1 MKNFVFIL
9 LPFLTIAGYSQPS
22 ERIQSRAE
30 YIELYKDEAIREMLV
45 NGIPASIT
53 LAQGILES
61 DNGNSAL
68 AKYANNHFGIKCH
81 NGWNG
86 PTFYQDDDAKDECFR
101 KYYSAH
107 RSYKDHSEFLR
118 TRTRYAFLFDYKT
131 SDYKRWAHGL
141 KKAGYATNPKY
152 ANLLINLI
160 EENNLQQYDKARKMP
175 PIEKEAKNTEVKK
188 SEKIPARESKPL
200 VKIHENN
207 IKFVI
212 AKHGDSYYKIAEEN
226 EMGLW
231 QILKYNER
239 KKHNKPKAG
248 DIIYLQPKKNKSK
261 KEPHSA
267 RKGETLWEIS
277 QIYGVKHEKLCQ
289 YNNKKEDYRPFRG
302 EQIYLRKQ
310 K

>member
-1 MKNFVFIL
+1 VENVCLFNTSLFCSHIHLHYMKKFGFISLLFFAHSNF
-9 LPFLTIAGYSQPS
+9 AQPS
-22 ERIQSRAE
+22 ERIQSRSE
-30 YIELYKDEAIREMLV
+30 YIERYKDEAIREMLV

-68 AKYANNHFGIKCH
+68 ARHANNHFGIKCH
-81 NGWNG
+81 RGWNG
-86 PTFYQDDDAKDECFR
+86 PTYYQDDDAKDECFR
-101 KYYSAH
+101 KYYSAY

-141 KKAGYATNPKY
+141 KNAGYATNPKY
-152 ANLLINLI
+152 ASLLINLI
-160 EENNLQQYDKARKMP
+160 EDNNLQQYDKVRKMP
-175 PIEKEAKNTEVKK
+175 SIDKEAKKQQVKQIDK
-188 SEKIPARESKPL
+188 APALESKAL
-200 VKIHENN
+200 LKVHENR

-212 AKHGDSYYKIAEEN
+212 AQQGDSYYKIAEEN

-248 DIIYLQPKKNKSK
+248 DII
-261 KEPHSA
+261 
-267 RKGETLWEIS
+267 
-277 QIYGVKHEKLCQ
+277 
-289 YNNKKEDYRPFRG
+289 
-302 EQIYLRKQ
+302 
-310 K
+310 

>member
-1 MKNFVFIL
+1 MKNFVLISFI
-9 LPFLTIAGYSQPS
+9 FLTATSYSQPA

-86 PTFYQDDDAKDECFR
+86 PTFYQDDDTADECFR
-101 KYYSAH
+101 KYYSAY

-118 TRTRYAFLFDYKT
+118 TRTRYAFLFNYKA
-131 SDYKRWAHGL
+131 SDYKNWAKGL

-152 ANLLINLI
+152 ANLLIKLI
-160 EENNLQQYDKARKMP
+160 EDNNLSQYDKVRKMP
-175 PIEKEAKNTEVKK
+175 SIDKKAKQKEVKTI
-188 SEKIPARESKPL
+188 EKIPEKEPKPL
-200 VKIHENN
+200 VQFHENK

-212 AKHGDSYYKIAEEN
+212 AKHGDSYYKIAKEN

-231 QILKYNER
+231 QIMKYNER
-239 KKHNKPKAG
+239 EKDQKPKAG
-248 DIIYLQPKKNKSK
+248 DIVYLQPKKNKSK
-261 KEPHSA
+261 KDIHSA
-267 RKGETLWEIS
+267 RKGETMWEIS
-277 QIYGVKHEKLCQ
+277 QIYGVKLEKLCQ
-289 YNNKKEDYRPFRG
+289 YNNKKADYRPFTS

-310 K
+310 